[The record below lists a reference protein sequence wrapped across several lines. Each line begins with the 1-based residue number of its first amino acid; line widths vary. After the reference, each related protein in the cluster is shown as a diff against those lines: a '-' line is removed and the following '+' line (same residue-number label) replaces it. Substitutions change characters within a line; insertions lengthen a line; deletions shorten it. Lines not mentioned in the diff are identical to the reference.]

1 MVVKK
6 TYLKVIIKEIKGS
19 FGRFSAIFGIVFLGV
34 GLLSGLISTTP
45 GMHHS
50 VDEYYNQNNMAD
62 IFIKGTMGI
71 TGDDIRTLS
80 AMDEIYEIMP
90 AYVLDK
96 LLETENNE
104 TLVTRIY
111 GLPLIGDLTKGTNI
125 NKLQLISGRMP
136 ENPEE
141 CLIERRNGFLAHIP
155 IGSKLIVSNE
165 NDEYDE
171 IDDIFSVK
179 EFTVVGIVG
188 NSFHFANEI
197 EVSSIG
203 NGRLGSIIY
212 VDEEAYSMD
221 VYTDLYI
228 TANGVRE
235 MDSFSSRY
243 EKKIEKIVE
252 ELEVI
257 GEERSEIRYEEVLK
271 EANDKL
277 QDGREEYREAKEEAE
292 KELSDAAK
300 DLEEGRIELQ
310 DGYIELEDGKRKLAD
325 ARITLEDE
333 VSEANAKISD
343 AKLELEDGLKD
354 LQDGEIEL
362 ADGLQE
368 LMDGQKKYQEGY
380 AEYLDAKRE
389 LEDGQREFDK
399 AERELKDAIDEL
411 KEGKRELAKGE
422 RELERG
428 KKELEDAEYELEEGY
443 RQLEKEKNNF
453 FQGVDPLAKQ
463 AGFSSAM
470 EFFSAMDRDRT
481 GQIRN
486 GFIAAINGIKG
497 QLQAGIGEAESK
509 KEQLEYAI
517 LDMEKNIQYLEQIPE
532 EHRTD
537 EDKAALDK
545 LKSGLQEA
553 NQGIIQI
560 DASIAELEA
569 QLSQIPDPDVI
580 LNGWSQI
587 KDGEKK
593 LNDGYN
599 QLEEGREEYL
609 EGREELRKAKAE
621 IEDGEKRLKDG
632 EAELEENRQTL
643 KDGWRELED
652 GYRELEDARISLEDG
667 FKEYNEGKAELEDG
681 WRDYYKGIDEVS
693 DAEKE
698 LEDQVLE
705 ANQEISDAEKD
716 IAKGEKDYLK
726 GLREYKDGEIEYLD
740 AKEEVERELADAE
753 AELADAE
760 REISEIEKP
769 KWYVLDRN
777 SNISYVSFVMNSE
790 KVAAVS
796 KVFPIFFY
804 LVAALVSLTTMT
816 RMIEEERIQIG
827 TLKALGYGKASIM
840 GKYVIYCGLASVL
853 GCIVGLIVGFKLIP
867 QIIYNAYGVL
877 FHLPPFVTR
886 FNMKIA
892 LTSSGMA
899 VLSTI
904 GVTIYACS
912 EALKEKPATLML
924 PRAPKAGKRI
934 LLERMTF
941 IWSKMSFNH
950 KATAR
955 NIFRYKKH
963 FIMTVVGIAGCTAL
977 LVAGFGIRDSLSN
990 VPDIQFGEIYKYQV
1004 NIDLDEK
1011 KQIDEILTDI
1021 LEDKARITDFMQ
1033 VHKHNGY
1040 AMAGNK
1046 EEFVTI
1052 FVPDNINSVNEFI
1065 DFRDRKSEEEVSFDK
1080 SSIIVTEKIAETLGL
1095 SIGDSFLLDND
1106 EGKIIELELT
1116 GITENYI
1123 GSYLYISREIY
1134 ERAINEQVENNSM
1147 LIKTGVMENEE
1158 RDIFISDFLNSE
1170 AVLNASFIDQT
1181 KGVFNNLINSVNY
1194 IVVVII
1200 IASGLLA
1207 FIVLYNLTNININER
1222 RKELATLKVLGFHD
1236 EEVSSYIFRE
1246 IRILTLIGMLLGLL
1260 LGKILHGFII
1270 ITIEDPGVM
1279 FGRNAKVLSYILS
1292 GMITFLFSFIV
1303 NIFMKKKLKNIK
1315 MVDSMKAND

>member
-6 TYLKVIIKEIKGS
+6 TYIKVIIKEIKGS

-50 VDEYYNQNNMAD
+50 VDEYYDQNNMAD
-62 IFIKGTMGI
+62 IFIKGTLGI
-71 TGDDIRTLS
+71 TEDDMKRLS
-80 AMDEIYEIMP
+80 AIDEISEIMP

-96 LLETENNE
+96 LMETENNE

-111 GLPLIGDLTKGTNI
+111 GLPLIEDFTKGTNI

-141 CLIERRNGFLAHIP
+141 CLVERRNGFLAP
-155 IGSKLIVSNE
+155 VTIGSKLTISKE
-165 NDEYDE
+165 NDKYDE
-171 IDDIFSVK
+171 IDDIFAVK

-197 EVSSIG
+197 EVSNIG

-221 VYTDLYI
+221 VYTDLYL
-228 TANGVRE
+228 TAYGARE

-252 ELEVI
+252 GLEVI
-257 GEERSEIRYEEVLK
+257 GEERSKVRYEEVLK

-277 QDGREEYREAKEEAE
+277 RDGREEYREAKEEAE
-292 KELSDAAK
+292 KELAEAAM

-310 DGYIELEDGKRKLAD
+310 DGYIELEDGKRELAD

-333 VSEANAKISD
+333 VNDANTKIAD
-343 AKLELEDGLKD
+343 AKLELEDGLKE
-354 LQDGEIEL
+354 LKDGEVEL
-362 ADGLQE
+362 ADALVE
-368 LMDGQKKYQEGY
+368 LTDGQKKYQDGY
-380 AEYLDAKRE
+380 AEYLDAKKE
-389 LEDGQREFDK
+389 LEEGQRKFDK
-399 AERELKDAIDEL
+399 AEKELKDAIDEL
-411 KEGKRELAKGE
+411 EDGKRQLARGE

-428 KKELEDAEYELEEGY
+428 RQELEDAELELESGY

-463 AGFSSAM
+463 AGFSSAN
-470 EFFSAMDRDRT
+470 ELFSAMDRDRT
-481 GQIRN
+481 GQVRN
-486 GFIAAINGIKG
+486 GFISAIDGAKG
-497 QLQAGIGEAESK
+497 FLQTKLNEAESK
-509 KEQLEYAI
+509 KEELEDIASNI
-517 LDMEKNIQYLEQIPE
+517 EENIQLLEQIPE
-532 EHRTD
+532 DTRTD
-537 EDKAALDK
+537 EDVAALEL
-545 LKSGLQEA
+545 LKTKLQETS
-553 NQGIIQI
+553 QGIIQI
-560 DASIAELEA
+560 DAGIAELEA
-569 QLSQIPDPDVI
+569 QLSQIPDPNVI

-587 KDGEKK
+587 KDGERK
-593 LNDGYN
+593 LEDGYD
-599 QLEEGREEYL
+599 QLEEGREEYRK
-609 EGREELRKAKAE
+609 GREELRKAKAE
-621 IEDGEKRLKDG
+621 IEDGEKKLKEG

-643 KDGWRELED
+643 KDGWKELED

-681 WRDYYKGIDEVS
+681 WKDYYKGIDEIS

-698 LEDQVLE
+698 LEDQVLK

-716 IAKGEKDYLK
+716 IAEGEKDYLK
-726 GLREYKDGEIEYLD
+726 GLREFKDGEIEYLD

-753 AELADAE
+753 EELADAE

-796 KVFPIFFY
+796 KVFPVFFY

-877 FHLPPFVTR
+877 FHLPAFVTK
-886 FNMKIA
+886 FNMNIA

-934 LLERMTF
+934 LLERLTF
-941 IWSKMSFNH
+941 IWSRMSFNH

-990 VPDIQFGEIYKYQV
+990 VPNIQFGEIYKYQV

-1011 KQIDEILTDI
+1011 KEMDKTLIDI
-1021 LEDKARITDFMQ
+1021 LEDRVKVIDFIQ
-1033 VHKHNGY
+1033 AHKHNGY
-1040 AMAGNK
+1040 AMVGNK
-1046 EEFVTI
+1046 EEFLTI
-1052 FVPDNINSVNEFI
+1052 FVPDGIDSVNDFI
-1065 DFRDRKSEEEVSFDK
+1065 DFRDRKSEEKVSFNE
-1080 SSIIVTEKIAETLGL
+1080 SSVILTEKIAEALGL
-1095 SIGDSFLLDND
+1095 SIGDEFLLDND
-1106 EGKIIELELT
+1106 EGKVIELKVT
-1116 GITENYI
+1116 DVTENYI
-1123 GSYLYISREIY
+1123 GNYLYISRDVYAAEIK
-1134 ERAINEQVENNSM
+1134 EKVHNNSM
-1147 LIKTGVMENEE
+1147 LIKTQVMENEK
-1158 RDIFISDFLNSE
+1158 RDALISDFLDSE

-1270 ITIEDPGVM
+1270 ITVEDPGVM

-1303 NIFMKKKLKNIK
+1303 NLFMKKKLRNIR